1 MPYEDIAAETQGV
14 SDLSSMDTGGG
25 GPEMSAPGGPPGG
38 PPTAPPIP
46 TSEPLGQAAQPA
58 GGIGG
63 PGIDTPQEKQAM
75 QSVMQGMMALRQAAT
90 ADPSLRVVIDQHLQ
104 KMFLDI
110 TSHYGLAE
118 EGKTAL
124 KQAQLASNRQRS
136 GAVMGPPGPPGGRM

>member
-14 SDLSSMDTGGG
+14 SDLSSMDTSGG
-25 GPEMSAPGGPPGG
+25 GPEMSAPGGPPSG

-46 TSEPLGQAAQPA
+46 PNEPLGQAAQPA
-58 GGIGG
+58 GGLGG

-75 QSVMQGMMALRQAAT
+75 QSVMEGMMALRKAAT
-90 ADPSLRVVIDQHLQ
+90 SDPSLRVVIDQHLQ

-118 EGKTAL
+118 EGKAAL
-124 KQAQLASNRQRS
+124 KSAQLMANRQH
-136 GAVMGPPGPPGGRM
+136 AAPIMGPPGPPGGRM